1 MLLTSTCCNKLIAI
15 NDCAYIKILP
25 NMKYNLEVWQQ
36 PADNGYSHRI
46 GRMDYKYHRDS
57 FAGFIYRLF
66 PQIDMIQIHNLQKQI
81 NPFFELEV

>member
-1 MLLTSTCCNKLIAI
+1 MLLTSTYDTQIMI
-15 NDCAYIKILP
+15 NDNAYIKILP
-25 NMKYNLEVWQQ
+25 KMEYNLEVWQH
-36 PADNGYSHRI
+36 PKDNNYSHRI